1 MILSSAKSEKKGQG
15 VGAET
20 SQMYPTQIPD
30 FFLHLER
37 ERCLRLG
44 VRLEV
49 IVTSDRK
56 LGEISP
62 GRIRDVSNL
71 TYLYYG

>member
-1 MILSSAKSEKKGQG
+1 
-15 VGAET
+15 
-20 SQMYPTQIPD
+20 MYPTQIPD

-49 IVTSDRK
+49 IVTGDRK

-62 GRIRDVSNL
+62 GRIRDVSE
-71 TYLYYG
+71 TPTFITGEMSIH